1 MKKLF
6 FSSLMAVLLAGCS
19 TTTVRENNNSAA
31 PSSETVM
38 VTYHVKSGKEAE
50 LQAMLSRVWQVY
62 QTEHLVFA
70 KPHIIVRGMEKTGDK
85 TRFVEIL
92 TWVNRDT
99 PEHAPE
105 AVQSL
110 WDQEQSLCEAR
121 NGEDGIEIAPVE
133 LLIPSHEQIVG
144 GGGK

>member
-6 FSSLMAVLLAGCS
+6 FSALTTVLLAGCS

-70 KPHIIVRGMEKTGDK
+70 KPHIIVRGLEKTGDK
-85 TRFVEIL
+85 TRFVEIFS
-92 TWVNRDT
+92 WVNRDI
-99 PEHAPE
+99 PDHAPE

-133 LLIPSHEQIVG
+133 FLIPSDAQP
-144 GGGK
+144 

>member
-6 FSSLMAVLLAGCS
+6 FSALTAVLLAGCS
-19 TTTVRENNNSAA
+19 TTTIRENNN
-31 PSSETVM
+31 SSETVM

-50 LQAMLSRVWQVY
+50 LQALLSRVWQVY
-62 QTEHLVFA
+62 QAEHLVFA
-70 KPHIIVRGMEKTGDK
+70 KPHIIVWGLEKTGHK
-85 TRFVEIL
+85 SRFVEIL

-99 PEHAPE
+99 PEHAPD

-121 NGEDGIEIAPVE
+121 NGQDGIEIAPVE
-133 LLIPSHEQIVG
+133 FLIP
-144 GGGK
+144 

>member
-6 FSSLMAVLLAGCS
+6 FSALTAVLLAGCS
-19 TTTVRENNNSAA
+19 TTTVRENNN
-31 PSSETVM
+31 SSETVM

-50 LQAMLSRVWQVY
+50 LQTLLSRVWQVY

-70 KPHIIVRGMEKTGDK
+70 KPHIIVRGLEKTGDK

-99 PEHAPE
+99 PEHAPD

-121 NGEDGIEIAPVE
+121 NGQDGIEIAPVE
-133 LLIPSHEQIVG
+133 FLIPSRAQP
-144 GGGK
+144 